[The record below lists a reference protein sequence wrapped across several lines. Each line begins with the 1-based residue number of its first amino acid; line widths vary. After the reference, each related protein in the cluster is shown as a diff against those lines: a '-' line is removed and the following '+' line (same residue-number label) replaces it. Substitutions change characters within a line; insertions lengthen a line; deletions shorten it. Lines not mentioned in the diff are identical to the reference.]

1 MKKLYFIMSVILFFA
16 FTSNDIFGQAFT
28 VGNGTYSGY
37 TYGPMRTPT
46 TADYASRCAYIY
58 AQDALGGIPHG
69 ASINS
74 IEWNRVGTTGM
85 VDTSTF
91 KVYIGL
97 TSLHTWGAGTL
108 DWDTVVTNTTLVFDG
123 DPAPILGTSAGFKK
137 FNFSTPFIYDT
148 TVGKNIVILCDYHQQ
163 MGQSGIT
170 FTYDNASSFPPY
182 VDNQVKYY
190 YWTGSI
196 GNLLTT
202 SNQRH
207 PQIILNV
214 PIANN
219 MKPTAIVSPTGV
231 VNGAAA
237 DVKVAFE
244 NVGINASSGK
254 YFVNIKNPANTVV
267 YSDST
272 TYTGL
277 AAGGVDTATFSPF
290 SAFSTNGTYS
300 VEAWVMAANDDFHG
314 DDSISGTF
322 ERFLP
327 SKPMVVSWT
336 SQYANG
342 IANKDSALAAL
353 NALGV
358 MYDAYDRYLVD
369 VSDFTPWRT
378 VFWLE
383 DGSLLPEERLA
394 INNFMAA
401 GTAQFQNSLIIFGDD
416 IAYFHDIG
424 RSQADSVFMRGYL
437 HTQYFMDDG
446 NGTPDQSRI
455 CGVTINPG
463 LCDSLNSTYPDGVG
477 AVDGGLIAYRFADLA
492 ANSDTVCGVVYDG
505 TNYNTAFFAF
515 EIRELVQSVTKAAA
529 NQVVNGVVNW
539 TINAGGSIPVELT
552 ALSANV
558 NGSNVTINWKTATE
572 TNNKGFAVERKI
584 ESGTFEQIGFVTG
597 FGTTTERRSYSFT
610 DTKLDVGSYI
620 YRLKQI
626 DFDGTFKYT
635 DEVTADVV
643 APKVYALEQN
653 YPNPFNPAT
662 KIKYAV
668 PVDGFVNLTIYNAL
682 GEKVTTLV
690 QQIIKAGN
698 YEVDFNAS
706 NFASG
711 IYFYRME
718 AGSFVSV
725 KKMMLLK

>member
-1 MKKLYFIMSVILFFA
+1 MKKFYFIISVVLFFA
-16 FTSNDIFGQAFT
+16 FTSNDILGQAFT
-28 VGNGTYSGY
+28 IGNGAYSGY

-46 TADYASRCAYIY
+46 TANYASRCAYIY
-58 AQDALGGIPHG
+58 AEDALGGIPHG
-69 ASINS
+69 ASITS

-97 TSLHTWGAGTL
+97 TSLNDWGSASL

-137 FNFSTPFIYDT
+137 FNFSTPFTYDT
-148 TVGKNIVILCDYHQQ
+148 TLGKNIVILCDYHQQ

-170 FTYDNASSFPPY
+170 FTYDNATSFPPY
-182 VDNQVKYY
+182 VDYQVKYY
-190 YWTGSI
+190 YWTGSV

-214 PIANN
+214 PITNN
-219 MKPTAIVSPTGV
+219 MKPTAIVSPAGV
-231 VNGAAA
+231 ANGATA

-244 NVGINASSGK
+244 NVGSNPSSGK
-254 YFVNIKNPANTVV
+254 YFVNIKDPADVIV
-267 YSDST
+267 YSDSN

-277 AAGGVDTATFSPF
+277 AVGGIDTATFSPF
-290 SAFSTNGTYS
+290 SAFSTNGTYT
-300 VEAWVMAANDDFHG
+300 VDAWVNADVDNFHG
-314 DDSISGTF
+314 DDSLSGTF

-336 SQYANG
+336 SQYTNG
-342 IANKDSALAAL
+342 ISNRDSAFAAL
-353 NALGV
+353 DALGV
-358 MYDAYDRYLVD
+358 VYDAYDRYLVNIT
-369 VSDFTPWRT
+369 DFTAWRT

-383 DGSLLPEERLA
+383 DGSLLDDERLA
-394 INNFMAA
+394 VNNFLGA
-401 GTAQFQNSLIIFGDD
+401 GTAQYQNSLIILGDD
-416 IAYFHDIG
+416 IGYFHDIG
-424 RSQADSVFMRGYL
+424 RTNEDSLFFQGYL
-437 HTQYFMDDG
+437 HADYFADD
-446 NGTPDQSRI
+446 PQSADQTRI
-455 CGVTINPG
+455 CGAAVNVG
-463 LCDSLNSTYPDGVG
+463 LCDSLNSAYPDAVG
-477 AVDGGLIAYRFADLA
+477 AINGGLAAFRYADLA
-492 ANSDTVCGVVYDG
+492 ASSDTVCGVVYDG
-505 TNYNTAFFAF
+505 ATYNTAYLPF
-515 EIRELVQSVTKAAA
+515 EIRELVQSVTKAA
-529 NQVVNGVVNW
+529 NQVVNGVMNW

-552 ALSANV
+552 SLTANV

-584 ESGTFEQIGFVTG
+584 KSGTFEQIGFVAG
-597 FGTTTERRSYSFT
+597 YGTTTERRSYAFT
-610 DTKLDVGSYI
+610 DTKLDVGNYT

-635 DEVTADVV
+635 DEVSADVT

-706 NFASG
+706 SFASG

-718 AGSFVSV
+718 AGNFVSV
-725 KKMMLLK
+725 KKMMLIK